1 MVSGAGGLRSGNT
14 RLPAPGKRLVEAAS
28 PGAGLRPSG
37 LGFPARPLPRGRK
50 AATEPGGTGGTRGRA
65 GPARPGGGR
74 PGTRGG
80 QRNGGAGVPAARG
93 RAAGG
98 FAGFVLVSGLLPAG
112 RAPGARLGRS
122 RPGMEAPVSP
132 EVRMC
137 SASEV

>member
-1 MVSGAGGLRSGNT
+1 MVSGAGALRSGNT
-14 RLPAPGKRLVEAAS
+14 RLPAPGNRLVEAAS

-37 LGFPARPLPRGRK
+37 LGSPARPLPRGQN
-50 AATEPGGTGGTRGRA
+50 AATEPGG
-65 GPARPGGGR
+65 PAAEQAQR
-74 PGTRGG
+74 G

-112 RAPGARLGRS
+112 RAPRARLGRS
-122 RPGMEAPVSP
+122 RPGMEAPVST

-137 SASEV
+137 SASEVCERFFLKGA